1 VGNNDLIIETKN
13 IRKTFPGVTALDNV
27 NFKLKKGEI
36 HALIGENG
44 AGKSTF
50 IKILMGVHKMDKGD
64 IFFEGDKVNIKNPL
78 EADKIG
84 LAAVYQHMIT
94 APLLTVAE
102 NIFLGRQPKK
112 NGLIDWKK
120 MNQDAKEIL
129 EDLNMDINPKVRLN
143 KLSNVQRRMVV
154 IAKAI
159 SKDAKVIIFDEPTAQ
174 LAEEETEELHDKI
187 KMLKEK
193 GISIIYISHHLE
205 EVFEI
210 CDRVSVLRDG
220 EHVGTEKVDDITE
233 DDLIAMMVGRD
244 VGELYYKEDIKK
256 GKELLRVENLE
267 RDSELSDVSFSLHEG
282 EVLGVYGLLG
292 AGRTELVRSLF
303 GAEPIT
309 GGKII
314 IEGEEVKIDNPSQ
327 AINNNIGL
335 LPEDRHE
342 EGVALLQSVND
353 NCNVVSSKFSAR
365 YGVLNKKVERETTR
379 KNIEDLNIKTPSI
392 NQLVK
397 NLSGGN
403 QQKVV
408 IAKWINANSNILLF
422 DEPTVGID
430 VGAKKEIYVL
440 MSELLKEGKG
450 IIFVSSYI
458 PELMEICDRIM
469 VLSRG
474 KMTGIVEK
482 EDFDQEELLYL
493 ATRE

>member
-1 VGNNDLIIETKN
+1 
-13 IRKTFPGVTALDNV
+13 
-27 NFKLKKGEI
+27 
-36 HALIGENG
+36 
-44 AGKSTF
+44 
-50 IKILMGVHKMDKGD
+50 
-64 IFFEGDKVNIKNPL
+64 
-78 EADKIG
+78 
-84 LAAVYQHMIT
+84 
-94 APLLTVAE
+94 
-102 NIFLGRQPKK
+102 
-112 NGLIDWKK
+112 
-120 MNQDAKEIL
+120 
-129 EDLNMDINPKVRLN
+129 
-143 KLSNVQRRMVV
+143 
-154 IAKAI
+154 
-159 SKDAKVIIFDEPTAQ
+159 
-174 LAEEETEELHDKI
+174 
-187 KMLKEK
+187 
-193 GISIIYISHHLE
+193 
-205 EVFEI
+205 
-210 CDRVSVLRDG
+210 
-220 EHVGTEKVDDITE
+220 
-233 DDLIAMMVGRD
+233 MVGRD